1 MIGPGG
7 TDMMQFAHEGAILFY
22 LLLAGVL
29 TLILGVTALI
39 VLRRAILRNMMR
51 TSGHGPPSDD
61 RPRRQAQTQLAFDTA
76 MASIGAGDA
85 AMRLLWRHA
94 AAHIVA
100 GLAFAAV
107 ATVVFFQFGGL
118 EYLPLRT
125 AVVVWAYAWPTV
137 LMLGILVGR
146 DWRVQA
152 LIAVVYFGVLLIICT
167 ISALR
172 NTPPL
177 ALFGISLPGFFQPQV
192 FWLIMAAPSGFLL
205 LFLNRAIR
213 SVGPL
218 VLLFVFAMLL
228 GSHAV
233 TTLLLFESVL
243 QAAAQIA
250 VALRIDGGHLLLIVQ
265 GIGALLGIWPAWRC
279 VAWLRDRYAAK
290 RSSDLLLIGD
300 AIWLLM
306 ALVIWIDLFRD
317 HGALASLVAPLP
329 WIAWRLTLRAT
340 IHPLLKEARKRPPM
354 RLLLLRV
361 YGFGRRSRRLLDLLG
376 TRWRLIGSIDLI
388 AAPDLASRTV
398 EPAIFLEFVRGRLQ
412 RLFIRS
418 PDDLK
423 TRIAS
428 LDHGPD
434 ADARFRI
441 NQLFCADDMW
451 KAAVTHLMGEASL
464 VAMDLRGFGPHRRGC
479 VYELETLLDTVP
491 LDRLVFLVDWSTDR
505 KGLEAVLFA
514 HWQRLAADSPNLA
527 AARPGVRLLDVGD
540 SDAAAVRALLAIAE
554 ERQETASTG

>member
-1 MIGPGG
+1 
-7 TDMMQFAHEGAILFY
+7 MMHFAHEGAVLFY

-29 TLILGVTALI
+29 TLILGIAALI
-39 VLRRAILRNMMR
+39 LLQRAILRNMMR
-51 TSGHGPPSDD
+51 TSGHGLPADD
-61 RPRRQAQTQLAFDTA
+61 RPRRHAETELAFASTA
-76 MASIGAGDA
+76 ATTDKSGAA
-85 AMRLLWRHA
+85 TRLLWRHA

-107 ATVVFFQFGGL
+107 ATIVFFQFGDL
-118 EYLPLRT
+118 EYYPLRT

-152 LIAVVYFGVLLIICT
+152 LIVAGYFGVLAIICT
-167 ISALR
+167 IAALR
-172 NTPPL
+172 GTPPL
-177 ALFGISLPGFFQPQV
+177 QLAGMSVPGFFQPFV

-218 VLLFVFAMLL
+218 VLLFVFVMLL
-228 GSHAV
+228 GTHLV
-233 TTLLLFESVL
+233 TVLLLFENIL
-243 QAAAQIA
+243 QMAAGIA
-250 VALRIDGGHLLLIVQ
+250 VALHIDGGHLFLILQ
-265 GIGALLGIWPAWRC
+265 GIGALLGIAPAWLC

-329 WIAWRLTLRAT
+329 WIAWRLVLHAAIR
-340 IHPLLKEARKRPPM
+340 PLVNEARKRPPM

-361 YGFGRRSRRLLDLLG
+361 YGYGRRSRRLLDLLG
-376 TRWRLIGSIDLI
+376 TRWRLLGSIDLI

-398 EPAIFLEFVRGRLQ
+398 EPSIFLEFVRGRLQ

-418 PDDLK
+418 PDDLR

-428 LDHGPD
+428 LDRWPD
-434 ADARFRI
+434 PDARFRV
-441 NQLFCADDMW
+441 NQLFCSDDMW

-505 KGLEAVLFA
+505 KGLEAVLVA
-514 HWQRLAADSPNLA
+514 HWQGLATDSPNLA
-527 AARPGVRLLDVGD
+527 AAHPSVRLLDVGS
-540 SDAAAVRALLAIAE
+540 SDVASVRQLLAIAE
-554 ERQETASTG
+554 ERQPAGPGA